1 MHVSACFWTLFGSDT
16 ALLPKG
22 GSACL
27 SQSSA
32 LTVAASPWA
41 FVNDGDWE
49 ERSLRVLR
57 LVMDG
62 LRYKPAEGI

>member
-1 MHVSACFWTLFGSDT
+1 LA
-16 ALLPKG
+16 
-22 GSACL
+22 
-27 SQSSA
+27 
-32 LTVAASPWA
+32 VAASPWA

-62 LRYKPAEGI
+62 LRFQPR